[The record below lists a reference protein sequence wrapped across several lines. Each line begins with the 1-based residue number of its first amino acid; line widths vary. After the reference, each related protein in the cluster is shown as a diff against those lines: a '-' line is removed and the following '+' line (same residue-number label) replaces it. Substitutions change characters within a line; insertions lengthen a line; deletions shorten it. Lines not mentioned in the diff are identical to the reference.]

1 MNTRR
6 PTQRMDAFTLI
17 EMVLAIGIMAMVLV
31 VVNSIFFSAV
41 RLRERTLAA
50 VDEAQPAQQAVTVIR
65 RDLQCAMPPSG
76 ILSGDFKAGNVSE
89 LNMSQPAAIELYTAT
104 GALREEEPWAD
115 IQKVTYE
122 LKPPAVR
129 TVDGGK
135 DLIRSVT
142 RNLLNTVSP
151 DVQDQWMMSDVQDI
165 RFECFDGAQ
174 WLDTWDTTGSNTNLP
189 VAVRVSIQ
197 LAGGPGRSANRQPI
211 EIVVPITS
219 QSSTN
224 QLQTAT
230 SAGI

>member
-1 MNTRR
+1 MKAHDT
-6 PTQRMDAFTLI
+6 TQRVDAFTLI
-17 EMVLAIGIMAMVLV
+17 EMVLAIGVMAMVLV

-50 VDEAQPAQQAVTVIR
+50 VDEAQPTQQTVTIMR
-65 RDLQCAMPPSG
+65 RDLQCVMAPSG

-89 LNMSQPAAIELYTAT
+89 MNMGQPAAVEMYTTT

-122 LKPPAVR
+122 LKPPTVR
-129 TVDGGK
+129 TTDGGN

-151 DVQDQWMMSDVQDI
+151 DVKDQWMMSDVQDI
-165 RFECFDGAQ
+165 KFECYDGTQ
-174 WLDTWDTTGSNTNLP
+174 WLDTWDTTMGNTNLP

-197 LAGGPGRSANRQPI
+197 LASGPNRQPI
-211 EIVVPITS
+211 QIIVPITS

-224 QLQTAT
+224 QLQTVAST
-230 SAGI
+230 GT